1 MNDRTSRPHR
11 EASDLLTDLFRSPL
25 DPGYADAARRR
36 EREGPRPPWQRRGA
50 RAARAVA
57 LALLGFLLAVAYGQV
72 VTAEEGTNQ
81 TQADLAKEVSDRRA
95 QTDQLARDADG
106 LRDEVSQR
114 REDAL
119 AADPELLRLKD
130 LEARTGLGRVSGDGV
145 LVTVSDAPA
154 AVDPVTGS
162 VDPENPGRVI
172 DRDLQDLANALWEA
186 GAEAIAIN
194 GQRLTAISTIREAGE
209 AILVEKRPV
218 LGPYEMIAI
227 GPDDLEEQFVDSP
240 AALLFRRLVGEVG
253 MSFEVGGADGVTLPA
268 AVPKELE
275 YARVPAPSPSAG
287 SAAPGSSAAPGG
299 SVAPGGSAAPGPRRS
314 GTATSGRGGSAL
326 TSFAPGPPEVPSAR
340 AASPGSS
347 GRAAGRALSR
357 SFPEGA

>member
-1 MNDRTSRPHR
+1 MSGTSGRPF
-11 EASDLLTDLFRSPL
+11 AADLLSELFRHPL

-36 EREGPRPPWQRRGA
+36 AESGPRTGWRRRGT
-50 RAARAVA
+50 RAVA
-57 LALLGFLLAVAYGQV
+57 VLVLTALGFLLAVAYRQTLAEEPVRTRTRAGLVGQV
-72 VTAEEGTNQ
+72 QSRQ
-81 TQADLAKEVSDRRA
+81 TQTDGLQRRA
-95 QTDQLARDADG
+95 QELRGEVAALRDALLTDRDAAR
-106 LRDEVSQR
+106 LR
-114 REDAL
+114 
-119 AADPELLRLKD
+119 D
-130 LEARTGLGRVSGDGV
+130 LEAVTGLAPVQGDAVVIRFADGPPPADPGGNKPNLGRVM
-145 LVTVSDAPA
+145 
-154 AVDPVTGS
+154 
-162 VDPENPGRVI
+162 
-172 DRDLQDLANALWEA
+172 DRDLQAAANALWSL